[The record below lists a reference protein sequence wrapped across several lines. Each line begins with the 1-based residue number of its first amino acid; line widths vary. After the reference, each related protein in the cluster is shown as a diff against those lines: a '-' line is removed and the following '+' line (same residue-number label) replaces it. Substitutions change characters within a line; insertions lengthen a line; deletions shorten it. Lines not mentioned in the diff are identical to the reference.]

1 MRILSLMA
9 AAVTALS
16 AMPLFAYAK
25 DMPDV
30 GAKAAVVMDADS
42 GEVLFSKN
50 ETLRLPMA
58 STTKI
63 MSALVVLEQDSLDE
77 PFTVDDRAVDTEGS
91 TMGLEKGDKVT
102 LRELCAGMLLPSGND
117 AANAAA
123 YRVSGSIEGFVGL
136 MNERAKELGLS
147 DTHFVTP
154 SGLDDYTD
162 AHYSTAAD
170 MAKLAAIAIKNDD
183 LREICSK
190 SSMSLPVSG
199 KTLYNTNKL
208 LDSCEG
214 VFGVKTGFTD
224 KAGRCLVSACKRNGR
239 TLVCVTLNDHND
251 WADHK
256 ALFDACFALY
266 SEQSLPFADK
276 VFDVPVVGAKSMS
289 VKAKL
294 TEGTVVMPSGRAGK
308 LEARIYILPFVY
320 APVRKGDVLGRIDY
334 YYSGKIVERR
344 SICAAETV
352 RPEKVKKEDSGFDLD
367 DLISLLF

>member
-30 GAKAAVVMDADS
+30 GAKAAVVIDAES
-42 GEVLFSKN
+42 GELLFAKN

-63 MSALVVLEQDSLDE
+63 MSALVVLSQDALDE

-117 AANAAA
+117 AANASA

-136 MNERAKELGLS
+136 MNEKAEELGLS

-170 MAKLAAIAIKNDD
+170 MAKLAAIAIKNEDFTA
-183 LREICSK
+183 ICSK
-190 SSMSLPVSG
+190 SEMSLPVSG

-214 VFGVKTGFTD
+214 VLPTRQG
-224 KAGRCLVSACKRNGR
+224 
-239 TLVCVTLNDHND
+239 
-251 WADHK
+251 
-256 ALFDACFALY
+256 DAWSRLAR
-266 SEQSLPFADK
+266 E
-276 VFDVPVVGAKSMS
+276 
-289 VKAKL
+289 
-294 TEGTVVMPSGRAGK
+294 RAGP
-308 LEARIYILPFVY
+308 LSASPSMTVTTGLTTRLFLMPASLFTASRPCPLRI
-320 APVRKGDVLGRIDY
+320 
-334 YYSGKIVERR
+334 R
-344 SICAAETV
+344 S
-352 RPEKVKKEDSGFDLD
+352 LM
-367 DLISLLF
+367 SLLSAQRA

>member
-1 MRILSLMA
+1 MA

-63 MSALVVLEQDSLDE
+63 MSALVVLSQDALDE

-170 MAKLAAIAIKNDD
+170 MAKLAAIAIKNEDFTA
-183 LREICSK
+183 ICSK
-190 SSMSLPVSG
+190 SEMSLPVSG
-199 KTLYNTNKL
+199 KKLYNTNKL

-224 KAGRCLVSACKRNGR
+224 KAGRCLVSACERKGR

-256 ALFDACFALY
+256 ALFDACFSIY

-276 VFDVPVVGAKSMS
+276 VFDVPVVGAKSIS

-294 TEGTVVMPSGRAGK
+294 ADGTEVMPSGRAGK

-334 YYSGKIVERR
+334 YYSGKVVERR